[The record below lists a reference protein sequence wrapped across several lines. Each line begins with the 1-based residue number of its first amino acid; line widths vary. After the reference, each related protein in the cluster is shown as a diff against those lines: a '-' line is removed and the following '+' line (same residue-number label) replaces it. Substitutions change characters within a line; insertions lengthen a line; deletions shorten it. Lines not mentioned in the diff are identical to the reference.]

1 MRKPNHI
8 ILDFENNKNLNSS
21 SYWALDY
28 LANNAE
34 KNSTLNNLDI
44 HKKYLQDSYVYK
56 DSSVLKSQ
64 QKFTVR
70 ADDLHEA
77 DLLRSWEK
85 EGLTKMFK
93 PSSSSV
99 GKASKYLLKYSQ
111 HKGRDS
117 YMYINLSSDQYTQR
131 NLKYLISRYN
141 KSNYQN
147 NMSQLNTWFN
157 MVNINFLRKER
168 LYTKLKYSRS
178 PAFDIVSGGAAALL
192 AAFIGFLISEK
203 FGYELVDSGDFYFL
217 FMYIVFLSFSI
228 RPLLIVSDASKGFW
242 HTLSLQRFKLAI
254 HINLLAHYA
263 KGTL

>member
-111 HKGRDS
+111 HKGRDF
-117 YMYINLSSDQYTQR
+117 
-131 NLKYLISRYN
+131 
-141 KSNYQN
+141 
-147 NMSQLNTWFN
+147 NT
-157 MVNINFLRKER
+157 E
-168 LYTKLKYSRS
+168 
-178 PAFDIVSGGAAALL
+178 
-192 AAFIGFLISEK
+192 E
-203 FGYELVDSGDFYFL
+203 
-217 FMYIVFLSFSI
+217 
-228 RPLLIVSDASKGFW
+228 
-242 HTLSLQRFKLAI
+242 SL
-254 HINLLAHYA
+254 
-263 KGTL
+263 

>member
-77 DLLRSWEK
+77 DLLRS
-85 EGLTKMFK
+85 
-93 PSSSSV
+93 
-99 GKASKYLLKYSQ
+99 
-111 HKGRDS
+111 
-117 YMYINLSSDQYTQR
+117 
-131 NLKYLISRYN
+131 
-141 KSNYQN
+141 
-147 NMSQLNTWFN
+147 
-157 MVNINFLRKER
+157 
-168 LYTKLKYSRS
+168 
-178 PAFDIVSGGAAALL
+178 
-192 AAFIGFLISEK
+192 
-203 FGYELVDSGDFYFL
+203 
-217 FMYIVFLSFSI
+217 
-228 RPLLIVSDASKGFW
+228 
-242 HTLSLQRFKLAI
+242 
-254 HINLLAHYA
+254 
-263 KGTL
+263 